1 MELAGSVNAGV
12 HTCAAGYAVCTVD
25 RYPALVSVNIDGRTC
40 AHSRTDIDTFVAAY
54 AFFVGIYK

>member
-12 HTCAAGYAVCTVD
+12 HAGTAGHAVCSVDGYA
-25 RYPALVSVNIDGRTC
+25 ALVSVNIDGRTC
-40 AHSRTDIDTFVAAY
+40 THSRTNIDTFVAAY